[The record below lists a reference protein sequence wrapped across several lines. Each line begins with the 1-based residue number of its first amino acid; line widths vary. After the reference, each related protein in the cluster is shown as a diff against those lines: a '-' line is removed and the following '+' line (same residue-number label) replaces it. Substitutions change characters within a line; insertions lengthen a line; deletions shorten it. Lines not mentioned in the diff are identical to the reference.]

1 MALYATNRFAGD
13 GTTTQYEINFVG
25 MYIDRSHVKA
35 YRVDDAT
42 QVRTPVTIDPG
53 QWLNATTIAGF
64 TPTPVGQTLVI
75 YRDTPKPPLPDFVNG
90 SRFTEYNLD
99 ITARQGL
106 FVATE
111 VLDALELASIS
122 GGGGGGVVDDT
133 TGANIG
139 TGVGVFKQKLGDE
152 LQFKRILAGS
162 NTTVTDA
169 GDSIVIASSGSGG
182 GSPAGPA
189 GGVLAGTY
197 PNPTFAVPMATQSAL
212 DGKAAVVHTHSLDQL
227 TQSGAATGQV
237 PAWDGTK
244 WAPVNQS
251 SGGGGPATPTGPA
264 GGDLDG
270 EYPNPVF
277 RVPMATVDELENLT
291 AMLSEGLGAKA
302 PAVHTHSP
310 NQITQAGAATGQ
322 VLMWNGSEWAPQNPP
337 SGGGGGQLTASLK
350 LPLSFSLSTAFSN
363 IGWSASGSETTG
375 GGNFASIGFSTRTID
390 GTTNH
395 AIQSIV
401 RPAGWFHIQA
411 QIVVAGVNLGQFIRL
426 VRYAGETS
434 TTPSPEAMGNVIYVP
449 GTGYTAVMN
458 IDWRVRAPGYSV
470 GFGIQGQTLSGT
482 ATGVTSGQH
491 NGYCYFSVTYIPD

>member
-42 QVRTPVTIDPG
+42 KVRTPVTIDPG

-90 SRFTEYNLD
+90 SRFTEHNLD

-122 GGGGGGVVDDT
+122 GGGGGVAHDT

-139 TGVGVFKQKLGDE
+139 TGVGVFKKKLGDE
-152 LQFKRILAGS
+152 LQFKRIRAGS
-162 NTTVTDA
+162 NTTVTDD
-169 GDSIVIASSGSGG
+169 GDSIVIASSGSGGG

-244 WAPVNQS
+244 WAPVNQP

-264 GGDLDG
+264 GGDLAG

-291 AMLSEGLGAKA
+291 AMLSEGLEAKA

-337 SGGGGGQLTASLK
+337 SGGGGGQLTVQLK
-350 LPLSFSLSTAFSN
+350 LPNAFSLSNVLSN
-363 IGWSASGSETTG
+363 IGWSVAGAETTG
-375 GGNFASIGFSTRTID
+375 DGSFASIGFSLRSI
-390 GTTNH
+390 GVNNH
-395 AIQSIV
+395 AIQSVV

-411 QIVVAGVNLGQFIRL
+411 QIVVSGVTGGQFIRL
-426 VRYAGETS
+426 VRYVGAAS
-434 TTPSPEAMGNVIYVP
+434 NTPVAEAMGNVIYVP
-449 GTGYTAVMN
+449 VAGYTAVMN

-470 GFGIQGQTLSGT
+470 GFGVQGQTLSGT
-482 ATGVTSGQH
+482 ATRITSGEH
-491 NGYCYFSVTYIPD
+491 GGYCYFSVTYIPD

>member
-42 QVRTPVTIDPG
+42 KVRTPVTIDPG

-90 SRFTEYNLD
+90 SRFTEHNLD

-122 GGGGGGVVDDT
+122 GGGGGVAHDT

-152 LQFKRILAGS
+152 LQFKRIRAGS
-162 NTTVTDA
+162 NTTVTDD

-182 GSPAGPA
+182 GGSPAGPA
-189 GGVLAGTY
+189 GGDLA
-197 PNPTFAVPMATQSAL
+197 
-212 DGKAAVVHTHSLDQL
+212 
-227 TQSGAATGQV
+227 
-237 PAWDGTK
+237 
-244 WAPVNQS
+244 
-251 SGGGGPATPTGPA
+251 
-264 GGDLDG
+264 G

-291 AMLSEGLGAKA
+291 AMLSEGLEAKA

-310 NQITQAGAATGQ
+310 NQITQAGAVTGQ

-337 SGGGGGQLTASLK
+337 SGGGGGQRTARFK
-350 LPLSFSLSTAFSN
+350 LPYSFSLSSELSN
-363 IGWSASGSETTG
+363 IGWSTVGQETTG
-375 GGNFASIGFSTRTID
+375 SGLASTGFSLRAI
-390 GTTNH
+390 GGVNNH
-395 AIQSIV
+395 AIQSVV

-411 QIVVAGVNLGQFIRL
+411 QIAVSGVTGGQFIRL
-426 VRYAGETS
+426 VRYVGEAS
-434 TTPSPEAMGNVIYVP
+434 TTPVAEAMGNVIYVP
-449 GTGYTAVMN
+449 VEGYTAVMN
-458 IDWRVRAPGYSV
+458 IDWRVRAPEYSV
-470 GFGIQGQTLSGT
+470 GFGVQGQTLSGS
-482 ATGVTSGQH
+482 ATGIRSGEH

>member
-64 TPTPVGQTLVI
+64 APTPVGQTLVI

-122 GGGGGGVVDDT
+122 GGGGGVADDT

-152 LQFKRILAGS
+152 LQFKRIRAGS
-162 NTTVTDA
+162 NTTVTDD
-169 GDSIVIASSGSGG
+169 GDSIVIASSGSGGG

-277 RVPMATVDELENLT
+277 RVPMATLDDLDNLT
-291 AMLSEGLGAKA
+291 AMLSEGLGGRA
-302 PAVHTHSP
+302 PAVHTHTPS
-310 NQITQAGAATGQ
+310 QITQEGATSGQ
-322 VLMWNGSEWAPQNPP
+322 VLAWDGTKWAPANQSGG
-337 SGGGGGQLTASLK
+337 SGGGRSMYVLTTAIETTISTTPAAVQWTTSDRIMTGGSTATSGFSSAGLDNIIIQSVVRPQAGTFVIRANLTAS
-350 LPLSFSLSTAFSN
+350 
-363 IGWSASGSETTG
+363 GS
-375 GGNFASIGFSTRTID
+375 
-390 GTTNH
+390 
-395 AIQSIV
+395 
-401 RPAGWFHIQA
+401 
-411 QIVVAGVNLGQFIRL
+411 
-426 VRYAGETS
+426 
-434 TTPSPEAMGNVIYVP
+434 
-449 GTGYTAVMN
+449 
-458 IDWRVRAPGYSV
+458 
-470 GFGIQGQTLSGT
+470 
-482 ATGVTSGQH
+482 TSGQVIRIH
-491 NGYCYFSVTYIPD
+491 QYTGGATTNGTPIFTGSAVYCPTNTFTVSPFVVGYVRNNPAVQFGFSIVALTVAGTMGILQSTAHGKGCTFSVEFIPD